1 MRCEKCDAVVPP
13 LREFCPECGTPTNRI
28 LREGR
33 SEGRSPGRSEAELK
47 RNRRNVFLIGGAGL
61 LFLAIIGKA
70 NFIDIDMD
78 SDERDTRPAIIQAQA
93 LYDAYREDDGAANER
108 FRDREMVVT
117 GEFVRVVPDGGGNP
131 DLRLKTSNPERPLGA
146 DLISVSHERAAELRP
161 GQIVTVSCQR
171 MAGNRQERWLQN
183 CSIGTVEDGQP
194 TASPSPSTSSS
205 PSESASETKSESP
218 SPPPTPAE
226 SNSE

>member
-1 MRCEKCDAVVPP
+1 MHCPECDAVVPP
-13 LREFCPECGTPTNRI
+13 HREFCPECGTPTSRV

-33 SEGRSPGRSEAELK
+33 SGARSSGRSEAELK
-47 RNRRNVFLIGGAGL
+47 RNRRNVFVIGGAGL
-61 LFLAIIGKA
+61 LFLAIVGKVS
-70 NFIDIDMD
+70 FIDIDMD
-78 SDERDTRPAIIQAQA
+78 SDERDTRPAVIEAQA

-117 GEFVRVVPDGGGNP
+117 GEFVRVVPDGNGNP

-146 DLISVSHERAAELRP
+146 DLIDEWHEEATELRP

-183 CSIGTVEDGQP
+183 CSIESTSEGHP
-194 TASPSPSTSSS
+194 AASPSSTPSSS
-205 PSESASETKSESP
+205 PSESASESESESP
-218 SPPPTPAE
+218 SPPPPPAE